1 MNNVEAK
8 LTRDFKDWRAENKKN
23 ETNKEA
29 ISLDAEEFM
38 LEMFQI
44 QPVDSPTEQQITILD
59 ILDMMIASNV
69 DASIAVQSV
78 RDDALA
84 CKKSAQ
90 IEEDCSDFT
99 YTCSNP
105 EFTLLG
111 DKCFYVSEAKAK
123 HWDAQTECEDIGAK
137 MAHIRNPDEDELVF
151 ELMKNKSEIEQTWVG
166 LKKKKGVFLWRF
178 YAPVAYDNWLK
189 LPRQHPNGD
198 GDCVAK
204 AGDIENEGKWFD
216 APCFEEKRY
225 ACSSP
230 AEKFCHDDVARSAL
244 KNIMTGK
251 ACVQSEKNDTD
262 KDFKPTLPGIDLFL
276 NPARKEE
283 MEKIIKT
290 KKMIAKSYFEK
301 TDMRALYPKLF
312 QILWESTLPC
322 FKEENEK
329 EYMLLSCELA
339 GVNVDC
345 SDIFTRVPTDSGMCC
360 ALNVEDSLRASKY
373 QKLVKALQAT
383 KKTRTL
389 KSQEGLRNGLK
400 LTLDLHSNTM
410 SFGTVDQQYKA
421 FKLFL
426 GQPAQFPTMRDKSLQ
441 VQAGREHFI
450 DLSAKVVSTNDIRE
464 ISPEARGCLFNDE
477 SHLDF
482 YKSYTFSNCRLE
494 CMIREAEKI
503 NNCIPWQLPRVGKNK
518 SGEISFLFREKTPP
532 HAILGQRGT
541 LMKRCKSKLRDAHIA
556 FQTVNMSL
564 TAL

>member
-8 LTRDFKDWRAENKKN
+8 LTRDFKDWRAENNKN
-23 ETNKEA
+23 ETTKEA

-78 RDDALA
+78 RDNALA
-84 CKKSAQ
+84 CEKSAQ
-90 IEEDCSDFT
+90 NGEECSD
-99 YTCSNP
+99 YAYNCSHP

-123 HWDAQTECEDIGAK
+123 YWNAQTECRNMGAE

-151 ELMKNKSEIEQTWVG
+151 DLMKNKSEIDQTWVG
-166 LKKKKGVFLWRF
+166 LRKEEGGVFLWRV
-178 YAPVAYDNWLK
+178 YAPVTYNNWLESPK
-189 LPRQHPNGD
+189 NRQDPR
-198 GDCVAK
+198 CVAK
-204 AGDIENEGKWFD
+204 ASDIENEGKWFD

-225 ACSSP
+225 ACSVE
-230 AEKFCHDDVARSAL
+230 AKKFCHDDMARSAL
-244 KNIMTGK
+244 KKTMRAK
-251 ACVQSEKNDTD
+251 KCFQSGKNDTI
-262 KDFKPTLPGIDLFL
+262 KNLESTLPGIDIFL
-276 NPARKEE
+276 NPARTEE
-283 MEKIIKT
+283 KEKIIKA
-290 KKMIAKSYFEK
+290 KKMIAKAYFAK
-301 TDMRALYPKLF
+301 SDMRSLYPKLF

-329 EYMLLSCELA
+329 EHMLLSCELA

-373 QKLVKALQAT
+373 QKLVKELQAT
-383 KKTRTL
+383 KKTQTL

-450 DLSAKVVSTNDIRE
+450 DLSAKVVSTNNIRD

-477 SHLDF
+477 SQLDF
-482 YKSYTFSNCRLE
+482 YKNYTFSNCRLE
-494 CMIREAEKI
+494 CMIKEAI
-503 NNCIPWQLPRVGKNK
+503 I
-518 SGEISFLFREKTPP
+518 
-532 HAILGQRGT
+532 ILKYYYT
-541 LMKRCKSKLRDAHIA
+541 VDAHCFVA
-556 FQTVNMSL
+556 
-564 TAL
+564 